1 MNEKSLNEKPFEK
14 KIIENGFEPWVVPL
28 IEISTIK
35 PRSSTKKVSY
45 TNFSWCKFHFNLGN
59 FFKIWK
65 NDFTLGINGEQV
77 YFCDED

>member
-1 MNEKSLNEKPFEK
+1 LNEKSLNEKPFEK

-45 TNFSWCKFHFNLGN
+45 TNFS
-59 FFKIWK
+59 
-65 NDFTLGINGEQV
+65 
-77 YFCDED
+77 

>member
-1 MNEKSLNEKPFEK
+1 
-14 KIIENGFEPWVVPL
+14 
-28 IEISTIK
+28 
-35 PRSSTKKVSY
+35 
-45 TNFSWCKFHFNLGN
+45 LGN